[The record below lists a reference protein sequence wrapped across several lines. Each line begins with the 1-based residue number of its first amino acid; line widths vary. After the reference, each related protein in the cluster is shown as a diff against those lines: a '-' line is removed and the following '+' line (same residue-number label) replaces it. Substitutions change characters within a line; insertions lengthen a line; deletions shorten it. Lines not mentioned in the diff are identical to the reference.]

1 MHAGSEESVINKSA
15 LGRTLALGA
24 ITGMRATAGA
34 ATLAYEHGGAVSN
47 VVGLLAAGE
56 FIADKT
62 PFVGNRIDPGPL
74 AARALL
80 GGVVGAAVA
89 YEERDN
95 LLLGGLIGAATAVA
109 VAHLAFHARR
119 RLPLANPLAGALE
132 DAVVFGLAAGAA
144 RLR

>member
-1 MHAGSEESVINKSA
+1 MNQAA

-24 ITGMRATAGA
+24 ITGMRSTAGA
-34 ATLAYEHGGAVSN
+34 ATLAYEHGGAVSQ

-56 FIADKT
+56 LIADKT
-62 PFVGNRIDPGPL
+62 PFIGDRIDPGPL

-80 GGVVGAAVA
+80 GAAVGAAVA

-95 LLLGGLIGAATAVA
+95 LLLGGLIGAATAIA

-119 RLPLANPLAGALE
+119 RLPLSNPLAGALE